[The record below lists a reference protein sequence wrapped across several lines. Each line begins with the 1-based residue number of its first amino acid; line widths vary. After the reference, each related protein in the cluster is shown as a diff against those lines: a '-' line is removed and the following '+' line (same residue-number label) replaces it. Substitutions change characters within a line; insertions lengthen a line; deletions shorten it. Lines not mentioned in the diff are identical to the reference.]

1 MPDDATFMDDQNY
14 YEGRVLNVYNS
25 DWDEDTI
32 YSNSI
37 YLYNDRILIR
47 TYNHTEGIWLP
58 AFDRVITLP
67 EWCRAVA

>member
-1 MPDDATFMDDQNY
+1 MDDQNY

-25 DWDEDTI
+25 DWDEETI

-37 YLYNDRILIR
+37 YLYADRILIR
-47 TYNHTEGIWLP
+47 TYNHTAGIWLP
-58 AFDRVITLP
+58 QFDRVVTLP